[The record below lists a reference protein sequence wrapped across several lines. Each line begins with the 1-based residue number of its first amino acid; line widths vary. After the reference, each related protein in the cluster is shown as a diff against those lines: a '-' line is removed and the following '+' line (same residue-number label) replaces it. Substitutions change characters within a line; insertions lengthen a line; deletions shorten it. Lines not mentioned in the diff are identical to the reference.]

1 MAAEI
6 LKQEKNMRALEYQ
19 YKRNMEEEQEEFSQ
33 DLTNLQ
39 ADVGM
44 SKLRIFSRQFVN
56 LTIGFLLA
64 KLKDLTKLS
73 DAAKNAETV
82 RRIRYLRFG

>member
-44 SKLRIFSRQFVN
+44 SKLLIFSQFIN
-56 LTIGFLLA
+56 IT
-64 KLKDLTKLS
+64 
-73 DAAKNAETV
+73 TV
-82 RRIRYLRFG
+82 SF